1 MHLDDFKVPRI
12 QKAGFPTK
20 DTVKSDAITLE
31 STESQLPLKALPQL
45 LEPEPVNRIKHKI
58 VLRETNE
65 GVEEVTQDQRYQE
78 APNTLQ
84 KENARNNTE
93 VNAILDAASGQ
104 QSTGLAKESFPS
116 TTSDWNAYAGK
127 SGRFEVGAIP

>member
-12 QKAGFPTK
+12 QKADFPTK
-20 DTVKSDAITLE
+20 DTAKPDTITLE
-31 STESQLPLKALPQL
+31 NTESQLPVKALPQL

-58 VLRETNE
+58 LLRETDE

-78 APNTLQ
+78 ATNTLH